1 MTNFKK
7 NSIDYIEWML
17 ILASVNYITISA
29 FIGLLLNCKTIN
41 CWLSSIIILNVQTF
55 MIISSFRWNAY
66 KIREK
71 IDTHYILSYLTTI
84 ILTIIMAIFYTHRI
98 VFDIY
103 TVIYM
108 LCISQITILFDVIT
122 YHSVNN
128 MRTIKT
134 D

>member
-17 ILASVNYITISA
+17 ILASVNCITVSA

-41 CWLSSIIILNVQTF
+41 CWLSSIIILNIQIF
-55 MIISSFRWNAY
+55 LIISSFKWNSY
-66 KIREK
+66 KIKEK

-84 ILTIIMAIFYTHRI
+84 ILSIIMAIFYTYRV

-103 TVIYM
+103 IVIYM
-108 LCISQITILFDVIT
+108 LCISQITIVFDVIT